1 MNDLITK
8 QNIMD
13 IVADRYPISDA
24 SEYEVGYAD
33 ALNDVLK
40 DVRYL
45 PSVESEILSEFKSI
59 LFGIGEICVDVS
71 KCNITAEEG
80 IQQIRDKYL
89 DIMYRKVVQNE

>member
-1 MNDLITK
+1 MNKSIWK
-8 QNIMD
+8 QDIMN

-45 PSVESEILSEFKSI
+45 PAAESEILSDFKSA
-59 LFGIGEICVDVS
+59 LFGISEICVDVS

-89 DIMYRKVVQNE
+89 DVMYRKVMQNE